1 MENQEGQQEVS
12 QVSELDKIAYIYLA
26 MPFYVIPGKKGG
38 LFEEVAHP
46 DLSQEELYNYA
57 FQLGEKIKP
66 FTSKTG
72 GFPGDFSKYYDFMN
86 SHFGGEE
93 MNKDFNVF
101 HLNGSSLKPA
111 QGFEKFKNLNAQFQ
125 KGAMLGQ
132 SPIFVEKIESPIL
145 SINPLSGIGFFIC
158 GLECVSKT
166 ENSIL
171 EELAQSEFFRNI
183 GWRRNQT
190 MGKNQVAKHKFVFDV
205 EEELSLSLY
214 DLLSC
219 YLNEFSESI
228 QFYQDRA
235 SVMYSATSVY
245 EGSKPD
251 VEFCALSYEIIR
263 VPDRNAA
270 RFSQDLLEPTIQ
282 RVGRNVAFT
291 ALNEG
296 ALIVESVNQ
305 KNSNVKN
312 VANKYFPAFFLALNQ
327 REVLLSTMQKIVQL
341 ESDKLR
347 SLDAA
352 MFRKMENMRNGL
364 LILQLKQIFYSVSNV
379 HEVEVFFNQLQ
390 KVFAVE
396 KMLLEND
403 QSIREMYNLLEVKR
417 NAETLRLEKE
427 HAAAEEKRNAE
438 ILRKEKE
445 QAAAEEKRNREIL
458 AKEKE
463 QAAAE
468 EIRNREI
475 LAKEKE
481 QAAVEEKRANIIN
494 TILGAIGCLGLFS
507 FLKDVFPFY
516 TDSAYHPWYRVISIV
531 TPVVV
536 MVYIVRLVFYSKK

>member
-1 MENQEGQQEVS
+1 MDGHQLVS
-12 QVSELDKIAYIYLA
+12 QVSEADRVAYIYLA
-26 MPFYVIPGKKGG
+26 LPFYVVPNKKGG
-38 LFEEVAHP
+38 LFEEVDHP
-46 DLSQEELYNYA
+46 DLTQEELHNYA
-57 FQLGEKIKP
+57 FQLGEKIMP

-72 GFPGDFSKYYDFMN
+72 GFPGDFSKYYDFMG

-101 HLNGSSLKPA
+101 HLNGSLLKPA
-111 QGFEKFKNLNAQFQ
+111 EGFEKFKNLNAQFQ
-125 KGAMLGQ
+125 KGALLGR

-145 SINPLSGIGFFIC
+145 SINPLSGVGFFIC
-158 GLECVSKT
+158 GLECISKS

-183 GWRRNQT
+183 GWRRKQT
-190 MGKNQVAKHKFVFDV
+190 MGKNQVAKHQFVFDT
-205 EEELSLSLY
+205 EEDLSLSLY
-214 DLLSC
+214 DLLNC
-219 YLNEFSESI
+219 YLNQFSNSI

-235 SVMYSATSVY
+235 SVLYSATSVF

-251 VEFCALSYEIIR
+251 EELCTLSYEVIR

-270 RFSQDLLEPTIQ
+270 RFSCDLLESTIQ
-282 RVGRNVAFT
+282 RVGRNVVFT

-296 ALIVESVNQ
+296 ALVIESVNQ

-327 REVLLSTMQKIVQL
+327 REVLLSTMQRIVQL

-347 SLDAA
+347 SLDSKI
-352 MFRKMENMRNGL
+352 FRKMENMRSGL
-364 LILQLKQIFYSVSNV
+364 LILQLKQIFYSVSNM

-403 QSIREMYNLLEVKR
+403 QSIREMYNLLEM
-417 NAETLRLEKE
+417 
-427 HAAAEEKRNAE
+427 KRNAE
-438 ILRKEKE
+438 ILRREKEQSQAEEMRNAETIQKEKE
-445 QAAAEEKRNREIL
+445 QA
-458 AKEKE
+458 
-463 QAAAE
+463 Q
-468 EIRNREI
+468 
-475 LAKEKE
+475 
-481 QAAVEEKRANIIN
+481 VEEKRANIIN

-516 TDSAYHPWYRVISIV
+516 SDPAYEPWYRLLAIL
-531 TPVVV
+531 TPVLV
-536 MVYIVRLVFYSKK
+536 MVYIVRLVFYSKE